1 MQAKT
6 IKFWTLLAAAMIISS
21 LMVAS
26 LSFGQEMPAPGTT
39 IDKSNYKKY
48 PHLFPEEFLPAFED
62 GWGLIPPVHA
72 NVIASKPISIPKE
85 WLAFS
90 AKNKGKYGLDAQGN
104 LTGGYNREGLPF
116 PDLQRNDKDFAT
128 KLMWNFDSRYMFDE
142 NIDHARG
149 ASFEKRRGEDLRW
162 NNAYL
167 IFLYFKSRM
176 AVSPK
181 PDLPNPLG
189 LYKATMV
196 HFLNPDSIKNTIN
209 LTYRYVDPNKP
220 DDTYLYLPSMRRVLR
235 AEAGQRST
243 PLLGNIAALD
253 DLWGF
258 DGRIPEFTY
267 TIVKEQKVLAITE
280 NTFIPKPTTWK
291 KKDLPFPYDNY
302 EVRDT
307 YVIDI
312 KPKDSKYPQS
322 RKRIWLDKENV
333 SNIYYIVV
341 WDRAGKLWKAWMMPF
356 KRHAML
362 GGRYPMVDGA
372 FGVDVQFGMATYYG
386 ADVTVNDQHYTY
398 NDFTPASLLKRGR

>member
-1 MQAKT
+1 MQRKT
-6 IKFWTLLAAAMIISS
+6 LKFWTLL
-21 LMVAS
+21 MVILAIGSFLGAS
-26 LSFGQEMPAPGTT
+26 LSFGQEMPATGAT

-48 PHLFPEEFLPAFED
+48 AHLFPEEFLQAFED
-62 GWGLIPPVHA
+62 GWGLIPPIHV
-72 NVIASKPISIPKE
+72 NVVGSKPIPVPKE
-85 WLAFS
+85 WIALS
-90 AKNKGKYGLDAQGN
+90 EKNKGKYGLDAKGN

-116 PDLQRNDKDFAT
+116 PDLQKNDKDFAT
-128 KLMWNFDSRYMFDE
+128 KLMWNFDCRYILDE
-142 NIDHARG
+142 ELDHARG

-167 IFLYFKSRM
+167 ITLYFKGRL

-189 LYKATMV
+189 LYKAGMV
-196 HFLNPDSIKNTIN
+196 HFLNPDSIKNTIT

-253 DLWGF
+253 DLRGF

-267 TIVKEQKVLAITE
+267 TVVREQKVLAITE
-280 NTFIPKPTTWK
+280 NTFLPKPSAWK

-302 EVRDT
+302 EIRDT

-312 KPKDSKYPQS
+312 KPKDPKYPQS
-322 RKRIWLDKENV
+322 KKRIWLDKENGG
-333 SNIYYIVV
+333 NIYYSVA
-341 WDRAGKLWKAWMMPF
+341 WDRAGKLWKVWMLPF

-362 GGRYPMVDGA
+362 GDKFPTVGGA
-372 FGVDVQFGMATYYG
+372 FGVDVQFGMATYYS
-386 ADVTVNDQHYTY
+386 ADITVNDQKYTY
-398 NDFTPASLLKRGR
+398 SDFSPASLLKRGR